1 MPCYNSVDYI
11 TDAVQSIMAQTFT
24 DWELLIVDDCS
35 TDKRIFPLLEKIVAM
50 DARIKV
56 LRTEVNA
63 GAGVARNV
71 AIKEA
76 KGRYI
81 AFCDSDDWW
90 CPDKLERQMKW
101 MKNNDY
107 HFICSYYE
115 TCDECLN
122 PFHVVRLPRKIGFK
136 RLCCGYAV
144 GPSGVVYD
152 TKHIGKVF
160 MPQLRRGED
169 MATWLRILRRT
180 QYLYTF
186 PEVVWK
192 YRVSFNS
199 ASSYKLKM
207 AADTIT
213 MYHRELSISKTL
225 SFCLLAFV
233 YVPHYFYRKAAYAAS
248 MLWHCCRRG
257 KSKTFGK

>member
-1 MPCYNSVDYI
+1 MHKPVLVSIIMPCYNSVDYI

-56 LRTEVNA
+56 LHTEVNA

-160 MPQLRRGED
+160 MPQLRRGGHGHLAESLT
-169 MATWLRILRRT
+169 ANAVFVHVSRS
-180 QYLYTF
+180 
-186 PEVVWK
+186 
-192 YRVSFNS
+192 RVEIPCQFQ
-199 ASSYKLKM
+199 
-207 AADTIT
+207 
-213 MYHRELSISKTL
+213 LSQ
-225 SFCLLAFV
+225 FV
-233 YVPHYFYRKAAYAAS
+233 QVENGSGHHHDVPS
-248 MLWHCCRRG
+248 
-257 KSKTFGK
+257 